1 MDCRQMVTIMYM
13 SKSGEITKRRL
24 KILKIM
30 DTKFYA
36 YCYTKR
42 GQRTFI
48 IDQVLAIMPIFQK
61 ENENIL

>member
-1 MDCRQMVTIMYM
+1 MDCHQLVMIMYM

-24 KILKIM
+24 KILGIM

-42 GQRTFI
+42 AQRTFI
-48 IDQVLAIMPIFQK
+48 IDQVLAVVPIFQK
-61 ENENIL
+61 ENENIF

>member
-1 MDCRQMVTIMYM
+1 MVTIMYM

-30 DTKFYA
+30 DDKFCA

-42 GQRTFI
+42 GQRMFI

-61 ENENIL
+61 ENENIF

>member
-1 MDCRQMVTIMYM
+1 MVTIMYM

-30 DTKFYA
+30 DDKFCA
-36 YCYTKR
+36 YCYTKCA
-42 GQRTFI
+42 QRTFI